1 MALSG
6 VRSSAHIGKELR
18 LVLARLFKLP
28 ALVLDFIEKSH
39 IFDRDRSLVRER
51 RDQFDLLVSERSH
64 TSTVHG

>member
-28 ALVLDFIEKSH
+28 ALVLDFVEQPH
-39 IFDRDRSLVRER
+39 IFDCNHRLVSEGLH
-51 RDQFDLLVSERSH
+51 QFDLLIGERPH
-64 TSTVHG
+64 